1 MPRGEHRCVLQDAA
15 RLTCLGSS
23 SVPSPC
29 TRGLRGAGHAGPISV
44 LRLPLEL
51 TQALQSLRL
60 GPATASRGAAAAA
73 AGSSPRSFGS
83 VLRAC
88 ASSPEPPEKLRVCR
102 EKRRLLGKQGELRE
116 VRTSG
121 FPMGHALALPSSP
134 QSRRMHSVKQA
145 RPYSRFVRE
154 H

>member
-60 GPATASRGAAAAA
+60 CPATASRGAAA